1 MQQSV
6 DFLDFATFWRL
17 ISSVIV
23 WQQRV
28 SDSGRIEHCWQ
39 DWLDIRRLVAASR
52 DLGQTLDW
60 ELLEQYFAL
69 FDKENLLEALRGEQ

>member
-1 MQQSV
+1 M

-17 ISSVIV
+17 ISRVIV

-28 SDSGRIEHCWQ
+28 SDSGRIKHCWQ